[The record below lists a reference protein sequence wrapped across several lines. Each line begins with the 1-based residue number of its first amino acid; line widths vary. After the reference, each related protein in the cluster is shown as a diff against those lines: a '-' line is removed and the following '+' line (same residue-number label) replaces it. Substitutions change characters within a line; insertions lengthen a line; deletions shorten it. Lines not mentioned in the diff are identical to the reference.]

1 MIILLQWDN
10 ITFSWKVVIN
20 MGFDLYGLKPKIKK
34 DSVRPPAIDWNKCTD
49 KEKKKYFK
57 ISNQWET
64 DNVGIY
70 FRNNVWWWRPLADLV
85 EKLCFFLDDKEK
97 EHLHHNGGYQY
108 DEATAHR
115 IADALEAF
123 VKSSVAKRTVIAHN
137 KARKKAEAHNKKV
150 SLKLKALDMDAIAR
164 TGNKKI
170 APCDY
175 PKDLHDKWENIYRE
189 HDHTAS
195 YPFSLKNVKEFVKF
209 LRQCG
214 GFSVC

>member
-1 MIILLQWDN
+1 
-10 ITFSWKVVIN
+10 

-34 DSVRPPAIDWNKCTD
+34 GSVKPPAIDWKKCTKGERD
-49 KEKKKYFK
+49 KYFK
-57 ISNQWET
+57 ISNKWEA

-85 EKLCFFLDDKEK
+85 EKLCFFLDDKQK
-97 EHLHHNGGYQY
+97 RHLHDNGGYEY
-108 DEATAHR
+108 DEATAHK
-115 IADALEAF
+115 IADTLEAF
-123 VKSSVAKRTVIAHN
+123 VKSPVAKRTETAHK

-150 SLKLKALDMDAIAR
+150 SVKLNALDMDAIAR

-170 APCDY
+170 APRDY
-175 PKDLHDKWENIYRE
+175 PKDLHDKWESIYRE

>member
-1 MIILLQWDN
+1 
-10 ITFSWKVVIN
+10 

-34 DSVRPPAIDWNKCTD
+34 GSVIPPAIDWNKCTD

-57 ISNQWET
+57 ISNQWEA

-85 EKLCFFLDDKEK
+85 IKLCKLLDEKQK
-97 EHLHHNGGYQY
+97 EHLHDNGGYEY
-108 DEATAHR
+108 DEATAHY
-115 IADALEAF
+115 IADTLQAF
-123 VKSSVAKRTVIAHN
+123 VKSPVAKRTEIAH
-137 KARKKAEAHNKKV
+137 KKQMKKAEAHNKKV
-150 SLKLKALDMDAIAR
+150 QIKLDALRVEAIAQ
-164 TGNKKI
+164 TGNKNI

-175 PKDLHDKWENIYRE
+175 PKDLNAKWDSIYSER
-189 HDHTAS
+189 DHTDS
-195 YPFSLKNVKEFVKF
+195 YPFKLANVKEFIRF